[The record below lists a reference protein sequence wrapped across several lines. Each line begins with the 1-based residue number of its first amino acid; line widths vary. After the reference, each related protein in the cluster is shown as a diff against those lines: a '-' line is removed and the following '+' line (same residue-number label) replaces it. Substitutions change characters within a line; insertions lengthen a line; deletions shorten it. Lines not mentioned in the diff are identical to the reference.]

1 MWWIFYARAAQSL
14 RPPERSC
21 CSVPTLINPKQV
33 YYNGKAVPVK
43 DFAAYVDMYLGPK
56 ETGPPRF
63 YERIN
68 ERWEVVVSLSDGQFQ
83 QVSFVNSICTSKGG
97 THVTA
102 VESQVTKSLMELMA
116 KKHKQ
121 VGLEGRG
128 CTLMYI
134 CAHGHIH
141 ICIHPIPSFLPPP
154 ILPRPRSRRTW

>member
-1 MWWIFYARAAQSL
+1 MWWTFDARDARSI
-14 RPPERSC
+14 RPLERSPS
-21 CSVPTLINPKQV
+21 SVPAYLNKTTQV

-121 VGLEGRG
+121 VGGEGKGKRVWNVN
-128 CTLMYI
+128 CK
-134 CAHGHIH
+134 
-141 ICIHPIPSFLPPP
+141 
-154 ILPRPRSRRTW
+154 ILRPRRSVVFFL